1 MAMQFK
7 EIRLLTCREASRLAS
22 QAQDRPLK
30 LKERIGLKLHL
41 LICVG
46 CQGFTRQLQQMRQ
59 ACQRVTNSEGMNVKT
74 EVLSTTA
81 KARILQE
88 IMVRQGHKS

>member
-1 MAMQFK
+1 M
-7 EIRLLTCREASRLAS
+7 TCQEASRLAS
-22 QAQDRPLK
+22 QAQDRPLN

-46 CQGFTRQLQQMRQ
+46 CQGFIRQLQQIRQ
-59 ACQRVTNSEGMNVKT
+59 ACQRVTNSEGMNVNT
-74 EVLSTTA
+74 EVLSATA

-88 IMVRQGHKS
+88 IMVKQEQKS